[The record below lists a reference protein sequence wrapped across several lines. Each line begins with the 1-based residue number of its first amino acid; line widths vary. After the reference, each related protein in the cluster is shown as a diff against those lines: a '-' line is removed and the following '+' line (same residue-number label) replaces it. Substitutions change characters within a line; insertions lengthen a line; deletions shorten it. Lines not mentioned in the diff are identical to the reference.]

1 MEWVT
6 TTGSSIPGTQ
16 PTRLQPGMGDGCKL
30 AMQRSKSC
38 VYPNHLLSPLPG
50 MVVRLQLQ
58 LGPVHPVHE
67 PVFQTMDGMVRVHEC
82 AKLIAGPA
90 PGELPTPVSLQLVRE
105 GMRFYIVESQ
115 VIILR
120 ILQVFLSVGPLA
132 MYSCFAVSLPIF
144 L

>member
-6 TTGSSIPGTQ
+6 TTSSSSPGTQ
-16 PTRLQPGMGDGCKL
+16 PTRLRPSKDDGCRL

-58 LGPVHPVHE
+58 LGPVHPVHK

-90 PGELPTPVSLQLVRE
+90 PGELPAPVTFQLVGE
-105 GMRFYIVESQ
+105 CMRFNIVEAQ
-115 VIILR
+115 VIVLR
-120 ILQVFLSVGPLA
+120 IFKIFSSQSPLFLNALCAGLLVIL
-132 MYSCFAVSLPIF
+132 L
-144 L
+144 